1 VNQCNQTTCLVWY
14 RSYVVISS
22 PSAARRA
29 RLSLFV
35 VGGTCYKHAADTQ
48 SVSSWSARFSGVRSA
63 RPGVKE
69 RFSGV
74 RSARPGVKD
83 NLGRLDGGCSL
94 QHSHIQYT
102 LALCII
108 LLFSLFPSYQ
118 KNKVTLFQH
127 MMVEEKA
134 FLLSFPP
141 PKNASF

>member
-1 VNQCNQTTCLVWY
+1 M
-14 RSYVVISS
+14 
-22 PSAARRA
+22 
-29 RLSLFV
+29 
-35 VGGTCYKHAADTQ
+35 GGTCYKHAADTQ
-48 SVSSWSARFSGVRSA
+48 SVSSWSARFSGVRSARPGVKERFSGVRSA